1 MPHLRCESLLTFAR
15 WCIIVKVRPAH
26 STPSA
31 KSSGASSSARAGGA
45 AKRPKDRR
53 AQIALAAAELFCA
66 RGYPDVGID
75 EIAEAVGISGP
86 AIYRHFPTKYDLL
99 AHATREL
106 SGEILRV
113 TADTSTLDDLLA
125 ALARLAVR
133 RRRVGGLYQWQGRYL
148 VGEDRV
154 VLRTALGTVLDR
166 LAVPIALGRPELSTS
181 DLDLVA
187 RTVLSAMGSLATHRA
202 PAPAV
207 RAERILRDAAGT
219 LIQAPLDAAAPRHRP
234 PAAEVSPASSAAA
247 TRREALLA
255 AALPLFHRDG
265 YHAVSMEDI
274 GRAAGIAASSVYRH
288 FGSKA
293 ELLAAVYHGAARRVA
308 EMTAAALADA
318 TGPQHALD
326 RLVDSYV
333 DLVVNHPALV
343 SVYAT
348 THGALSAA
356 DRHELRKAQRLH
368 VEEWV
373 RLIVEVRADRDA
385 VAARLLA
392 HAALN
397 LILDL
402 APLRPDDPWIVAG
415 LASTL
420 FRAGSQP

>member
-1 MPHLRCESLLTFAR
+1 M
-15 WCIIVKVRPAH
+15 RPA
-26 STPSA
+26 PPIRR
-31 KSSGASSSARAGGA
+31 SGTAR
-45 AKRPKDRR
+45 RPKDRR
-53 AQIALAAAELFCA
+53 AQIALAAAELFCE

-86 AIYRHFPTKYDLL
+86 AVYRHFPTKYAML
-99 AHATREL
+99 AHASRSL
-106 SGEILRV
+106 SSEILLV
-113 TADTSTLDDLLA
+113 TTKRSTLDDLIA
-125 ALARLAVR
+125 ALARLAVQ
-133 RRRVGGLYQWQGRYL
+133 RRRVGGLYQWEGRYL

-154 VLRTALGTVLDR
+154 VLRTALATVLSR
-166 LAVPIALGRPELSTS
+166 LTQPIAAQRPELSTS

-187 RTVLSAMGSLATHRA
+187 RTVLSSMGSLATHRA

-207 RAERILRDAAGT
+207 RAQRVLRDAAAT
-219 LIQAPLDAAAPRHRP
+219 LIRARLDSAPRRHRP
-234 PAAEVSPASSAAA
+234 PAPDPAPGLSRVP

-274 GRAAGIAASSVYRH
+274 GRTAGIAASSVYRH
-288 FGSKA
+288 FGGKA
-293 ELLAAVYHGAARRVA
+293 ELLAAVYHQAAQRVA
-308 EMTAAALADA
+308 ETTAAALADA
-318 TGPQHALD
+318 TGPAEALD

-333 DLVVNHPALV
+333 DLVVSHPALV

-348 THGALSAA
+348 THGALPAA

-373 RLIVEVRADRDA
+373 RLIVEVRPDRDA
-385 VAARLLA
+385 VAARLLT

-397 LILDL
+397 VILDL
-402 APLRPDDPWIVAG
+402 APLRADDPGIVAA

-420 FRAGSQP
+420 FHAGSQP

>member
-1 MPHLRCESLLTFAR
+1 
-15 WCIIVKVRPAH
+15 VRPAH
-26 STPSA
+26 PTPSA
-31 KSSGASSSARAGGA
+31 KPSRSPAAGT

-53 AQIALAAAELFCA
+53 DQIALAAAELFCA

-106 SGEILRV
+106 SGEILEV
-113 TADTSTLDDLLA
+113 TAQTSTLDGLIT

-148 VGEDRV
+148 IGDDRV
-154 VLRTALGTVLDR
+154 VLRTALGTVLTR
-166 LAVPIALGRPELSTS
+166 LAEPIAVRRPELSPR

-207 RAERILRDAAGT
+207 RAERVLRGAAGT
-219 LIQAPLDAAAPRHRP
+219 LIRACLDVAPGRRRLPSQPAPSTPAAP
-234 PAAEVSPASSAAA
+234 AAPTAV

-288 FGSKA
+288 FGSKVD
-293 ELLAAVYHGAARRVA
+293 LLAAVYHGAARRVA
-308 EMTAAALADA
+308 ETTAAALADA
-318 TGPQHALD
+318 TGPADALD

-348 THGALSAA
+348 THGALAAA

-373 RLIVEVRADRDA
+373 GLIVEVRGDRDTT
-385 VAARLLA
+385 AARLLA

-402 APLRPDDPWIVAG
+402 APLRPDDPRVVGA

-420 FRAGSQP
+420 FRAGSAP